1 MSRLLLASN
10 NNSLYHVSMLLDRLF
25 SQWTSCNN
33 CLIEDDLVLLYLHE
47 DSLLAILIDALRL
60 SLESHLVSHFIWHV
74 IDEESQLLIQD
85 VIFHWMIDEGI
96 LWDVSVVSH
105 LNDDFV
111 KSFNLKVSLFEMLKQ
126 LN

>member
-1 MSRLLLASN
+1 MLN
-10 NNSLYHVSMLLDRLF
+10 ELLDCKVA
-25 SQWTSCNN
+25 SSNSY
-33 CLIEDDLVLLYLHE
+33 DDLVLLYLHE